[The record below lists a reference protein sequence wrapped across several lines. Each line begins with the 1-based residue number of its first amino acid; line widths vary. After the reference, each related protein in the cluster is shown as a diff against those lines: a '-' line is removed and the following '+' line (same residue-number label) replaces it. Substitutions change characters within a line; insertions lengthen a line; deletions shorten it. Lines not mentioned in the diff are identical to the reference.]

1 MNVQKNRDYRI
12 LIEQNSSSEKFF
24 LLRFPQLQQRL
35 VRIDHHDVTS
45 AETVIKLV
53 KGKHV
58 LITDRWRGFVIKR
71 NYPKLDI
78 HISNEGFGQTFGF
91 LAIRKDLHYPAR
103 RMLVKMYSK
112 IFQTGIT
119 ERKLIEKTFN
129 ETNELMNAAT
139 DQEFI
144 DADNEDD
151 EVYINNRLIS
161 LVYIHILGLTLSLI
175 VFIAEF
181 FYSFFFVFKYK

>member
-1 MNVQKNRDYRI
+1 M
-12 LIEQNSSSEKFF
+12 
-24 LLRFPQLQQRL
+24 

-119 ERKLIEKTFN
+119 ERLNYNYNKYRLNRKLIEKTFN